1 MVVKK
6 KICNGCKEE
15 KLIYKCIDGKKYC
28 KYCTYILIPPK
39 QTVTKTFINRVSDKK
54 KQKDIEYSKLRKLYL
69 ESHPFCEAK
78 LPGICT
84 AEATDIHHLYSGK
97 NRSKYY
103 LQVDTYKAV
112 CRNCHNYIHDHL
124 SIEDAIEMGL
134 KLIE

>member
-39 QTVTKTFINRVSDKK
+39 QTVTKTVINRVSDKK
-54 KQKDIEYSKLRKLYL
+54 KQKDVEYSKLRKLYL

-84 AEATDIHHLYSGK
+84 AEATDIHHMSGK
-97 NRSKYY
+97 IGDDYLDVNNFIALCRACHVWVENNPTEAKELGFSKNR
-103 LQVDTYKAV
+103 LT
-112 CRNCHNYIHDHL
+112 
-124 SIEDAIEMGL
+124 
-134 KLIE
+134 

>member
-6 KICNGCKEE
+6 KICEGCDT
-15 KLIYKCIDGKKYC
+15 LTYIYKNVGGKKYC
-28 KYCTYILIPPK
+28 KPCTYKLFPSSPIK
-39 QTVTKTFINRVSDKK
+39 KVSDKK
-54 KQKDIEYSKLRKLYL
+54 KQEDVEYSKKRKLFL
-69 ESHPFCEAK
+69 EAHPSCQAK

-84 AEATDIHHLYSGK
+84 GQATDIHHLYSGK

>member
-1 MVVKK
+1 MVIKK

-39 QTVTKTFINRVSDKK
+39 QTVTKTVINRVSDKK
-54 KQKDIEYSKLRKLYL
+54 KQKDVEYSKLRKLYL

-84 AEATDIHHLYSGK
+84 AEATDIHHMSGK
-97 NRSKYY
+97 IGDDYLDVTNFISLCRACHVWVENNPTEAKELGLSKNR
-103 LQVDTYKAV
+103 LT
-112 CRNCHNYIHDHL
+112 
-124 SIEDAIEMGL
+124 
-134 KLIE
+134 

>member
-28 KYCTYILIPPK
+28 KYCTYILIPTK

-54 KQKDIEYSKLRKLYL
+54 KQKDVEYSKLRKLYL

-84 AEATDIHHLYSGK
+84 AEATDIHHMSGK
-97 NRSKYY
+97 IGDDYLDVNNFIALCRVCHVWVENNPTEAKELGLSKNR
-103 LQVDTYKAV
+103 LT
-112 CRNCHNYIHDHL
+112 
-124 SIEDAIEMGL
+124 
-134 KLIE
+134 

>member
-15 KLIYKCIDGKKYC
+15 KLIHKCIDGKKYC

-39 QTVTKTFINRVSDKK
+39 QTVTKTVINRVSDKK
-54 KQKDIEYSKLRKLYL
+54 KQKDVEYSKLRKLYL

-84 AEATDIHHLYSGK
+84 AEATDIHHMSGK
-97 NRSKYY
+97 IGDDYLDVNNFIALCRVCHVWVENNPTEAKELGFSKNR
-103 LQVDTYKAV
+103 LT
-112 CRNCHNYIHDHL
+112 
-124 SIEDAIEMGL
+124 
-134 KLIE
+134 